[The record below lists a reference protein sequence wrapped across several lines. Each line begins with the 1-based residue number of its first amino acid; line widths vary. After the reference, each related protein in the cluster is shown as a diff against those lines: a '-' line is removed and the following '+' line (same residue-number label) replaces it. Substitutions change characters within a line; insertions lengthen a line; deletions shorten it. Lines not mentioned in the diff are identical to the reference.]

1 MTRPGKGN
9 SEGGDDN
16 MKKRM
21 NKDQAGNEP
30 SAPAVGVRDTALTNA
45 AADAAIRALGA
56 ADAMPQA
63 RPEVRL
69 LVRDGQPGLLS
80 DLQERCLKF
89 GIRPSNDELID
100 AGLLLLTQLTETALE
115 VALLQ
120 SLRADRSS
128 TPRSRHR
135 S

>member
-1 MTRPGKGN
+1 
-9 SEGGDDN
+9 